1 MQQCLTLYI
10 YKEKEI
16 STTNTLPLVYNNV
29 YMTMTRHNINKFLEM
44 MFFENMFN
52 LLVCAGIL
60 YPQGLSFEYVD
71 RLVDGRHWAGGIR
84 RFLQC

>member
-16 STTNTLPLVYNNV
+16 STTNPLPLVYNNV

-44 MFFENMFN
+44 MFLKIYLTF
-52 LLVCAGIL
+52 
-60 YPQGLSFEYVD
+60 
-71 RLVDGRHWAGGIR
+71 
-84 RFLQC
+84 